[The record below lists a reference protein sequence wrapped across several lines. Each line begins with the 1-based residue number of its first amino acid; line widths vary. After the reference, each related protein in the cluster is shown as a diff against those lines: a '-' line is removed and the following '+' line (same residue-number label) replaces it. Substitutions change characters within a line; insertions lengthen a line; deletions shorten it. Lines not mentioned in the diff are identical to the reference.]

1 MYKYILDIIS
11 NDVNYQ
17 CLRDNS
23 KAAADECIQDFIIKN
38 QNLLKN

>member
-17 CLRDNS
+17 CLRDSNS
-23 KAAADECIQDFIIKN
+23 KAAADECIQDFYYK
-38 QNLLKN
+38 KS